1 MMPRKLDRQES
12 GPESQEN
19 VLGDGVPRNGVEG
32 QAVRRAHM
40 REQTTARQAAE
51 RRLEHDGIPRR
62 DHEHRALV
70 AAQVVEVRA
79 ELALINAAHQT
90 WLRAHGGGV

>member
-1 MMPRKLDRQES
+1 
-12 GPESQEN
+12 
-19 VLGDGVPRNGVEG
+19 
-32 QAVRRAHM
+32 
-40 REQTTARQAAE
+40 
-51 RRLEHDGIPRR
+51 
-62 DHEHRALV
+62 V

>member
-1 MMPRKLDRQES
+1 MPRLLSRQES

-19 VLGDGVPRNGVEG
+19 VFGDGVPHNGVDG

-40 REQTTARQAAE
+40 QEQTTARQAAE
-51 RRLEHDGIPRR
+51 RRLEHDRIPLW

-70 AAQVVEVRA
+70 AARVVEVRA

-90 WLRAHGGGV
+90 WLRAHGGEV